1 MKKKPTNMYHC
12 TLCEGTSPAK
22 NRVLL
27 NRFFLF
33 LKIYIINLRY
43 DKTNKTK
50 NLLTAAS
57 KQAMR

>member
-1 MKKKPTNMYHC
+1 MYHC